1 MSRTVKVVKAC
12 QPHFTQTSYN
22 YKTPE
27 LFWQEYSLSLIFT
40 DLILHNYRSNQSALM
55 TRFGTDLHHQCAIF
69 GGKSQTQSFTRNATR
84 AGCEEG
90 RLFSQASFSL
100 KPTFPTSNS
109 TLESSGILNEF
120 LWTPGAPWVNKLQFF
135 LFYSSNMLKLQKQH
149 FSFHTLIIFF
159 SSQRYVTNNIIW
171 SYW

>member
-1 MSRTVKVVKAC
+1 MKRQKGRVTEQRTANVQMSRTVKVVKAC

-120 LWTPGAPWVNKLQFF
+120 L
-135 LFYSSNMLKLQKQH
+135 
-149 FSFHTLIIFF
+149 
-159 SSQRYVTNNIIW
+159 
-171 SYW
+171 